1 LCLSNHA
8 LFTPLPTS
16 HASTGP
22 ALPILSSH
30 VVSSGRRGEWD
41 EGECQRVSIL
51 SSTYSLPLSSPC
63 ACECMGIVVARGKG
77 VERLMLR
84 WNVCDGGGVCS
95 YIVMFNQS
103 VRRALSSLLTLTY
116 TPPSVPH
123 TQKVLWLQAKDKRR
137 PQDHCLLRRHRS
149 QEASTTPQGCPRRC
163 AREVLRVREPLA
175 GGFGG
180 VHCAGYWFRFGSG
193 LLRWYV
199 FFGLVMGSEEMSRA
213 SQALRGDK
221 GAKGER
227 YICMWKG

>member
-1 LCLSNHA
+1 M
-8 LFTPLPTS
+8 
-16 HASTGP
+16 ASYP
-22 ALPILSSH
+22 MKHEVPR
-30 VVSSGRRGEWD
+30 RRGRLNSCDVQSERAA
-41 EGECQRVSIL
+41 CP
-51 SSTYSLPLSSPC
+51 PLSP
-63 ACECMGIVVARGKG
+63 KG
-77 VERLMLR
+77 
-84 WNVCDGGGVCS
+84 WP
-95 YIVMFNQS
+95 
-103 VRRALSSLLTLTY
+103 ALTLTY
-116 TPPSVPH
+116 TPPFVPH

-137 PQDHCLLRRHRS
+137 PQDHCLLRRYRS

-163 AREVLRVREPLA
+163 AREVLRVRQPLA

-227 YICMWKG
+227 YICIWKG